1 MLIDDSLNTP
11 TDATPSDAYYGFDT
25 DFTDTT
31 LYTVRVSQ
39 EPSNVSEQL
48 LVLGYELRNLL
59 LILICLLVLFKVY
72 SILKSTFSLFFGRD

>member
-1 MLIDDSLNTP
+1 MLIDDSFNTP
-11 TDATPSDAYYGFDT
+11 TDATPSDAYDGFDY
-25 DFTDTT
+25 DYTDTT

-59 LILICLLVLFKVY
+59 LILICLILLFKVY
-72 SILKSTFSLFFGRD
+72 SIIKSTFSLFFGRD